1 MVDVFYQES
10 ILKTSDPWDVS
21 SSDII
26 LFDPAPAKVHK
37 DEDNLLSSY
46 PSPKPS
52 TFKMAPCVTEAN
64 LTKENYKDCV
74 GLVPIDRYLATY
86 LKRNRFLPP
95 RNSKSICSKN
105 TVSIFPFI

>member
-1 MVDVFYQES
+1 MIDVFYQES

-46 PSPKPS
+46 PSPLPS
-52 TFKMAPCVTEAN
+52 TFEMAPCVTEAN
-64 LTKENYKDCV
+64 LTKENYKERLHQLLFIEEMSQFQV
-74 GLVPIDRYLATY
+74 
-86 LKRNRFLPP
+86 RFH
-95 RNSKSICSKN
+95 
-105 TVSIFPFI
+105 

>member
-1 MVDVFYQES
+1 MIDVFYQES

-64 LTKENYKDCV
+64 LTKENYKERLHQLLFIEEMSQFQV
-74 GLVPIDRYLATY
+74 
-86 LKRNRFLPP
+86 RF
-95 RNSKSICSKN
+95 N
-105 TVSIFPFI
+105 

>member
-1 MVDVFYQES
+1 MIDVFYQES
-10 ILKTSDPWDVS
+10 ILKTSDLWDVS

-46 PSPKPS
+46 PSPLPS

-64 LTKENYKDCV
+64 LTKENYKERLHQLLFIEEMSQFQV
-74 GLVPIDRYLATY
+74 
-86 LKRNRFLPP
+86 RF
-95 RNSKSICSKN
+95 N
-105 TVSIFPFI
+105 